1 MNIKELAEQAG
12 FEVGEVYD
20 IIYRNYENEFIVC
33 SRLERFAE
41 LIKQDLYQV
50 IGKSVIEQIN
60 SAVLMEREANAKLC
74 EGRLQEGLNFAGCA
88 AAIRQRGDS
97 K

>member
-1 MNIKELAEQAG
+1 MDVNDKTKKLAEQAG

-41 LIKQDLYQV
+41 LIRAD
-50 IGKSVIEQIN
+50 
-60 SAVLMEREANAKLC
+60 EREANAKLC
-74 EGRLQEGLNFAGCA
+74 ENASELMNSSFKGA
-88 AAIRQRGDS
+88 ADAIRQRGEQP
-97 K
+97 